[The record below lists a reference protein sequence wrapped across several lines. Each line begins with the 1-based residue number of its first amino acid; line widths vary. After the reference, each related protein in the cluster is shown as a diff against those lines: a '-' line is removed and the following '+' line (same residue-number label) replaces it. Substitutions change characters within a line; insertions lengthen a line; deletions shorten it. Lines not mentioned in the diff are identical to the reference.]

1 MKKFIK
7 KIVTAR
13 AFWVAIAV
21 VIWLGVWQAVAM
33 AVGERILLASP
44 LAVIKR
50 MFTLWREDGFF
61 DAILFSFVRIV
72 GGALLGIVAGCLL
85 AALSARTKWM
95 EILLSPLM
103 VTVKSVPVAS
113 FIVIALI
120 WLSSRTLSIFISFLI
135 VLPVVYT
142 NMLTG
147 IRATPREMT
156 QMARV
161 FRLPW
166 YKKLIFIRLP
176 AVKTYLLSA
185 CRSALGMAWKAG
197 IAAEVIGLPNGSLGE
212 AIYDAKA
219 YFNSVDLL
227 AWTVVIVA
235 VSVGFEK
242 LFVGALKFAYGRL
255 EKI

>member
-1 MKKFIK
+1 
-7 KIVTAR
+7 
-13 AFWVAIAV
+13 
-21 VIWLGVWQAVAM
+21 
-33 AVGERILLASP
+33 
-44 LAVIKR
+44 
-50 MFTLWREDGFF
+50 
-61 DAILFSFVRIV
+61 
-72 GGALLGIVAGCLL
+72 
-85 AALSARTKWM
+85 
-95 EILLSPLM
+95 
-103 VTVKSVPVAS
+103 
-113 FIVIALI
+113 
-120 WLSSRTLSIFISFLI
+120 
-135 VLPVVYT
+135 
-142 NMLTG
+142 MLTG

-197 IAAEVIGLPNGSLGE
+197 VAAEVIGLPGGSLGE

>member
-120 WLSSRTLSIFISFLI
+120 CCRRGRCRYLSHF
-135 VLPVVYT
+135 
-142 NMLTG
+142 
-147 IRATPREMT
+147 
-156 QMARV
+156 
-161 FRLPW
+161 
-166 YKKLIFIRLP
+166 
-176 AVKTYLLSA
+176 
-185 CRSALGMAWKAG
+185 
-197 IAAEVIGLPNGSLGE
+197 
-212 AIYDAKA
+212 
-219 YFNSVDLL
+219 
-227 AWTVVIVA
+227 
-235 VSVGFEK
+235 
-242 LFVGALKFAYGRL
+242 
-255 EKI
+255 